1 MRQRGQEE
9 REPLHIRVRH
19 STLPLFSCGG
29 RRVLCPDPLLVP
41 VTALQNMNTL
51 LYSHHIMTT
60 FLHLIILLKYISC
73 SSRTGYLRLPCLKW
87 KLSQFTYLE
96 ATKLRSDCIFR
107 LGWEK
112 KKSHVTLW
120 SCKCKTFH
128 IIFNIA
134 QEAKGYDNNRYSS
147 IIDYSKST

>member
-9 REPLHIRVRH
+9 REPPRIRVLIVIATLLVRWSE
-19 STLPLFSCGG
+19 STLSWPATA
-29 RRVLCPDPLLVP
+29 
-41 VTALQNMNTL
+41 VTALRNMNTL
-51 LYSHHIMTT
+51 LYSNHIMTT

-73 SSRTGYLRLPCLKW
+73 SSRIGYLRLPCLKW

-134 QEAKGYDNNRYSS
+134 QVAKGYHNNRYSS
-147 IIDYSKST
+147 IKDYSKST